1 MSARDITIEAPP
13 EAARRDPRVGDEDA
27 RAASDG
33 QPEKVEPIKTWR
45 FADAQPLESLRQT
58 GRSSLTRRILFLNL
72 VALLVLLSGILYLNQ
87 FRQGLIDARVRSLLV
102 QGEIIAGAIA
112 ASAASETSGV
122 TLEPEQLVELETGQ
136 SLEPTADS
144 LALLEFPIDP
154 ERVAPVLRQLISP
167 TRTQARIY
175 DRDGILI
182 LDSRHLLTRGQV
194 LRYDLAP
201 PADAESAFSL
211 SSLWRRTTVW
221 LQAGDRPLYEETG
234 PANGRDYAEVAAALS
249 GTSAAVERVNTQGEL
264 IVSVAVPVQRFRA
277 VLGALLLST
286 QGGDIDSILKAERN
300 AMLRVFTVA
309 AAVTTV
315 LSLILAS
322 TIAGPMR
329 RLAEA
334 AERVRH
340 GVHAREEIPDYTHRN
355 DEIGNLSGALRDMTA
370 ALFERLDAIESFAAD
385 VAHELKN
392 PLTSLRSAVE
402 TLPLARTSEQR
413 ARLIEVVQHDVQR
426 LDRLI
431 TDISASSRLDAE
443 LQRGE
448 GEIIDVAEMMRT
460 IMTLDEERRAA
471 KDVPLELRGDR
482 TEPLLVV
489 AQSGR
494 LLQVI
499 TNLISNARSFSP
511 KDGQVRIKLRGLRRE
526 VEILVEDDGPGI
538 PPENLG
544 RVFERFYTDRPGA
557 HAFGNNS
564 GLGLSIS
571 RQIIEAYGGRIWA
584 ENHMG
589 EGPEG
594 PRRLGAR
601 FIIRLPRHAPGNA

>member
-1 MSARDITIEAPP
+1 MSAREITIEDPRDAPP
-13 EAARRDPRVGDEDA
+13 DSTGQGARARGAEDA
-27 RAASDG
+27 PGKA
-33 QPEKVEPIKTWR
+33 WR
-45 FADAQPLESLRQT
+45 FADAEPLQSLRQT

-112 ASAASETSGV
+112 ASAAVDTSGV
-122 TLEPEQLVELETGQ
+122 TLEPEQLVELGAGE
-136 SLEPTADS
+136 SFEPTADS
-144 LALLEFPIDP
+144 LSLLEFPIDP

-182 LDSRHLLTRGQV
+182 LDSRRLLMRGQI
-194 LRYDLAP
+194 LRYDLQP
-201 PADAESAFSL
+201 PAATETGFSFE
-211 SSLWRRTTVW
+211 SLWRRVTVW

-234 PANGRDYAEVAAALS
+234 PANGRDYPEVAAALS
-249 GTSAAVERVNTQGEL
+249 GTSAAVERVNAQGEL

-443 LQRGE
+443 LQRSE
-448 GEIIDVAEMMRT
+448 GEVIDVAEMMRT
-460 IMTLDEERRAA
+460 IFTLDEERRGSDDAA
-471 KDVPLELRGDR
+471 LKLGGESGGSLP
-482 TEPLLVV
+482 VV

-499 TNLISNARSFSP
+499 TNLIGNARSFSP
-511 KDGQVRIKLRGLRRE
+511 PDGTVRVGLRGLRRE
-526 VEILVEDDGPGI
+526 IEIVVEDDGPGT

-571 RQIIEAYGGRIWA
+571 RQIVEAYGGRIWA
-584 ENHMG
+584 ENRMG
-589 EGPEG
+589 DGPDG
-594 PRRLGAR
+594 PQRLGAR
-601 FIIRLPRHAPGNA
+601 FIIRLPRYTGDSA

>member
-1 MSARDITIEAPP
+1 MSARDIAIEDTPPDGAPMDGT
-13 EAARRDPRVGDEDA
+13 AQDASAREPSRTSTWQFSQA
-27 RAASDG
+27 R
-33 QPEKVEPIKTWR
+33 
-45 FADAQPLESLRQT
+45 PLQSLRQT
-58 GRSSLTRRILFLNL
+58 GRSSLTRRILVLNL

-112 ASAASETSGV
+112 ASAATDSTGV
-122 TLEPEQLVELETGQ
+122 TIQPEQLIELDAGE
-136 SLEPTADS
+136 SLEATPDS

-175 DRDGILI
+175 DRDGLLI
-182 LDSRHLLTRGQV
+182 LDSRHLLTTGQI
-194 LRYDLAP
+194 LRYDLEP
-201 PADAESAFSL
+201 PRAEETGFDLRQLYARAMRWIRS
-211 SSLWRRTTVW
+211 
-221 LQAGDRPLYEETG
+221 GDRPLYDEAG
-234 PANGRDYAEVAAALS
+234 PENGRDYSEVAAALS
-249 GTSAAVERVNTQGEL
+249 GTSAAVERVNSQGEL
-264 IVSVAVPVQRFRA
+264 IVSVAVPVQRYRA

-286 QGGDIDSILKAERN
+286 QGGDIDTILKAERN
-300 AMLRVFTVA
+300 AMLRVFLVA

-355 DEIGNLSGALRDMTA
+355 DEIGDLSGALRDMTA
-370 ALFERLDAIESFAAD
+370 ALLERLGAIETFAAD

-443 LQRGE
+443 LQRGAAE
-448 GEIIDVAEMMRT
+448 LIDIAEMMRT
-460 IMTLDEERRAA
+460 LLVLDDERREPGDA
-471 KDVPLELRGDR
+471 PMELARDDGSD
-482 TEPLLVV
+482 EPLLAV

-494 LLQVI
+494 LVQVI
-499 TNLISNARSFSP
+499 TNLVGNARSFSP
-511 KDGQVRIKLRGLRRE
+511 PGATVRARVRGLRRE
-526 VEILVEDDGPGI
+526 VEIVVEDDGPGI

-584 ENHMG
+584 ENRMG

-601 FIIRLPRHAPGNA
+601 FIVRLPRHDVETG